1 MMQQISN
8 VHSLHSC
15 HHPHTTL
22 NFVNEG
28 ASAYPPVTES
38 PNTTSR
44 NNYSLNAISYETT
57 N

>member
-1 MMQQISN
+1 MMQQITDT
-8 VHSLHSC
+8 HSC
-15 HHPHTTL
+15 RHPHTTL

-28 ASAYPPVTES
+28 APTYPPVTES
-38 PNTTSR
+38 PITTSR